1 PRNAIDD
8 SGAHQCPCVN
18 GRTPSATRA
27 SSPAPGPC
35 PTLPVAIATA
45 HSPVTNA
52 AVNGARRSH
61 EQPYRGACR
70 HHFRAARGDG
80 CWDCRP
86 SSTPRV
92 GPLTPGPRIH
102 IRRGTNTT
110 PPGAV
115 SPLTTARPSGGPS
128 TIVSHVASRQ
138 GPARGRPPSRRTPAC
153 PRCRAAV
160 QRRLS
165 AVRRRYGV
173 GTASVRRHITVVR
186 RPAHSPRDT
195 HQQLIGGHRYLR
207 RTAHARLPNGSNSAI
222 DEGQLERTGDPTG
235 YPVARH
241 QTQPP
246 VWGRVRPERGRGSHA
261 TIAHR
266 ARCCA

>member
-1 PRNAIDD
+1 MATTQQATSAGEVARGYFGALGRRDRNAQRDWYHDD

-61 EQPYRGACR
+61 EKPYRGACR

-80 CWDCRP
+80 CWDCRA
-86 SSTPRV
+86 SSAPRV

-110 PPGAV
+110 PPGGW
-115 SPLTTARPSGGPS
+115 SPLTTARPGGGPS
-128 TIVSHVASRQ
+128 TIVSHV
-138 GPARGRPPSRRTPAC
+138 PSR
-153 PRCRAAV
+153 
-160 QRRLS
+160 
-165 AVRRRYGV
+165 
-173 GTASVRRHITVVR
+173 
-186 RPAHSPRDT
+186 
-195 HQQLIGGHRYLR
+195 
-207 RTAHARLPNGSNSAI
+207 
-222 DEGQLERTGDPTG
+222 
-235 YPVARH
+235 
-241 QTQPP
+241 
-246 VWGRVRPERGRGSHA
+246 
-261 TIAHR
+261 
-266 ARCCA
+266 